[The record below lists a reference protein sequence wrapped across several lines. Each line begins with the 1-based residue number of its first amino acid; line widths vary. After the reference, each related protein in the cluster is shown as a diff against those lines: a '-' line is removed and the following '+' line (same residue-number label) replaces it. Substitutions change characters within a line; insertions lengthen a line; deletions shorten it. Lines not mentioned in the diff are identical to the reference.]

1 MNQNQ
6 READHVEE
14 RKYIDIAEI
23 TKSYLPM
30 SKKKAR
36 KFVQMYLNVKRIGNK
51 IYVER
56 EKLEELLAN
65 PDIEQLPLFRE

>member
-1 MNQNQ
+1 MDQ
-6 READHVEE
+6 

-30 SKKKAR
+30 SRKKAR
-36 KFVQMYLNVKRIGNK
+36 KFVLMYLNVKRIGNK

-56 EKLEELLAN
+56 EQLENLLGN
-65 PDIEQLPLFRE
+65 PDLESLPLFND